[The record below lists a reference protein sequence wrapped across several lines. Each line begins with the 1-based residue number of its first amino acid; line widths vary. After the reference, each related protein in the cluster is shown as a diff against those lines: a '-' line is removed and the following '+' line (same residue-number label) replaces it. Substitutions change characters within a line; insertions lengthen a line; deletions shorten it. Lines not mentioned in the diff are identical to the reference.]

1 MKVTVDLDY
10 MKQAFFEIGCDSYFT
25 DDGLKALLDYYDED
39 AEFDPEEICRDW
51 TEYGTNAECSF
62 DDLIIDYGYQYTA
75 TEWIDDNGFTEDDLD
90 NMTTAT
96 QKELYM
102 GALIDHLKEKTD
114 VLHLPNS
121 NYLIFDF

>member
-1 MKVTVDLDY
+1 MKVTVTVDY

-25 DDGLKALLDYYDED
+25 DDGMKALLEHYDED

-62 DDLIIDYGYQYTA
+62 NDLIIDYGYLYTV
-75 TEWIDDNGFTEDDLD
+75 TEWEEDELDDDD
-90 NMTTAT
+90 MTPASI
-96 QKELYM
+96 KELYM
-102 GALIDHLKEKTD
+102 GALIDRLGEKTD
-114 VLHLPNS
+114 VLHLPNG